1 LAKISSSRSLPPSAL
16 AALRLTPD
24 EMAAASTVLTG
35 AARRAF
41 ARGIQRGQITLS
53 ISGRDLL
60 RAGLPHGPRIG
71 QALAR
76 TLAAR
81 QDGRIS
87 KRQELEFALNA
98 SEEPRP

>member
-1 LAKISSSRSLPPSAL
+1 LPSSAL
-16 AALRLTPD
+16 ASLRLTPD
-24 EMAAASTVLTG
+24 EMAAAAAVLTG

-41 ARGIQRGQITLS
+41 ARGIQRGHITLS

-60 RAGLPHGPRIG
+60 QAGLPPGPRIG
-71 QALAR
+71 EALAR

-87 KRQELEFALNA
+87 KRQELNFALNA
-98 SEEPRP
+98 SAEPRP